1 MSLIRDVSA
10 SLRALDVTP
19 RRLRKSALVVGAVLL
34 ALALLFALSGRHPL
48 RRDVAAA
55 AGAALI
61 AVGALLPSLLRTP
74 YRIWMAFALA
84 LGWVVSRAVLVA
96 LFALVLTPIAVLARL
111 TGKRF
116 LDLHRDPSAQ
126 TYWVPHQQSSRYEKM
141 Y

>member
-19 RRLRKSALVVGAVLL
+19 RRLRKSALVVGAMLV
-34 ALALLFALSGRHPL
+34 ALALLFFVRGRNPWL
-48 RRDVAAA
+48 RDAAVAAGVTLIA
-55 AGAALI
+55 AGAL
-61 AVGALLPSLLRTP
+61 VPSLLRTP

-84 LGWVVSRAVLVA
+84 LGWLVSRAVLMA

-111 TGKRF
+111 SGKRF
-116 LDLHRDPSAQ
+116 LDLESDPSAS
-126 TYWVPHQQSSRYEKM
+126 TYWVPHQQRSRYEKM